1 MCRCHHEFMVSFETF
16 LVGVVMGRAW
26 EQQRMEGSIPPAFFF
41 WLLLL
46 LAPVA
51 GCILAVL

>member
-1 MCRCHHEFMVSFETF
+1 MCECHHEFMVSFEAF

-26 EQQRMEGSIPPAFFF
+26 EQQRMEGRIPPTFSF

-46 LAPVA
+46 LAPIA